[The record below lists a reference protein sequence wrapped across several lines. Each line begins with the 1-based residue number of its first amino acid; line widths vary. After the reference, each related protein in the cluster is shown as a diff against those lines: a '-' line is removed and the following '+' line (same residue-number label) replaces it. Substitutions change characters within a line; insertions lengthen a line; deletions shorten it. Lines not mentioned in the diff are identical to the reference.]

1 MKLIRSTMIAMSS
14 AALGTYAHAQSNLT
28 LYGTLDNGISYVH
41 NSGGNS
47 SQWKMNP
54 GGLSGNSWGMTGW
67 EDLGGGIGALF
78 KLESN
83 FSGGNGTMGNGGK
96 LFGAKAYVG
105 LGSSTWGSILLGRQ
119 NDPLSMLVAP
129 LTADSFSGATAPP
142 GDIDSFD
149 GSMNFSNVV
158 KWISPNWRGL
168 TVQVMATLG
177 GVAGAAGSGSAYAAA
192 ANYSRDALGV
202 AAGFM
207 HVDNGNA
214 RLGER
219 GVSTADSIFNSA
231 VNSAYAS
238 AHAIDILRMAGS
250 YMIGGVTVGLAAS
263 FSEYT
268 PDAAS
273 SFRVAEKY
281 VNVGTFGR
289 WQLNPA
295 FYAITAYNYTASS
308 GDSSARYHQVN
319 FGLDYLLS
327 KRTDLYVSTAYQHAS
342 GRNGLGAAQ
351 AVIGSNDVNSGASSQ
366 VLVDIGMRHR
376 F

>member
-1 MKLIRSTMIAMSS
+1 VRPEYERNSPRMSS
-14 AALGTYAHAQSNLT
+14 N
-28 LYGTLDNGISYVH
+28 SYV
-41 NSGGNS
+41 NL
-47 SQWKMNP
+47 KIA
-54 GGLSGNSWGMTGW
+54 TC
-67 EDLGGGIGALF
+67 
-78 KLESN
+78 
-83 FSGGNGTMGNGGK
+83 
-96 LFGAKAYVG
+96 
-105 LGSSTWGSILLGRQ
+105 
-119 NDPLSMLVAP
+119 LVRY
-129 LTADSFSGATAPP
+129 AD
-142 GDIDSFD
+142 DRLIDQRF
-149 GSMNFSNVV
+149 
-158 KWISPNWRGL
+158 P
-168 TVQVMATLG
+168 
-177 GVAGAAGSGSAYAAA
+177 
-192 ANYSRDALGV
+192 
-202 AAGFM
+202 
-207 HVDNGNA
+207 
-214 RLGER
+214 
-219 GVSTADSIFNSA
+219 
-231 VNSAYAS
+231 
-238 AHAIDILRMAGS
+238 
-250 YMIGGVTVGLAAS
+250 S